1 VGYFSIFHEI
11 NPLTLDLIH
20 ADLPVNDKTVPDV
33 SVGSHWSK
41 YWDPISHN
49 HSERIKYKCDFPSTY
64 RQSQANGYIDAYAY
78 PDSALPEFRKWFRQ
92 VYLPTKFPAYIL
104 SRAKVLTG
112 GIAQAK
118 KIANAFTPKQLTSD

>member
-1 VGYFSIFHEI
+1 
-11 NPLTLDLIH
+11 
-20 ADLPVNDKTVPDV
+20 
-33 SVGSHWSK
+33 
-41 YWDPISHN
+41 
-49 HSERIKYKCDFPSTY
+49 
-64 RQSQANGYIDAYAY
+64 NGYIDAYAY